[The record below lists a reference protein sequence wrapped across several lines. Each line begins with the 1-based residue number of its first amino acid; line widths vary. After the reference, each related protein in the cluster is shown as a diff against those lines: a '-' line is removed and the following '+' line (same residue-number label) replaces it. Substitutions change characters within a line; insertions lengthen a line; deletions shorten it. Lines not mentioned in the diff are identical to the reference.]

1 MAQNRNI
8 GLEILSGIQEIKA
21 DKKADKKDGKQL
33 KRTEYPFQSK
43 PTLQKGS
50 SDSLEGQKSL
60 ESKKSLGGQNP
71 QE

>member
-8 GLEILSGIQEIKA
+8 GLEILSGIQEI
-21 DKKADKKDGKQL
+21 KADKKDGKQL

-43 PTLQKGS
+43 PTLQEVL

-60 ESKKSLGGQNP
+60 ECQDPK
-71 QE
+71 E